1 MKLYN
6 YNGKMNLVGI
16 RVRQARNN
24 LHLFQSDLAAKM
36 QVEGVNIEQKAISR
50 IELQE
55 RIVTDF
61 ELLKLALI
69 LKVSVQWLLTGD
81 DK

>member
-24 LHLFQSDLAAKM
+24 LHLSQSDLAAKM

-50 IELQE
+50 IEL
-55 RIVTDF
+55 
-61 ELLKLALI
+61 LKLALI